1 MTLENKSAHIPDL
14 SKLKLAKLA
23 ELEQLFQGKS

>member
-1 MTLENKSAHIPDL
+1 MISENKSAHIPDL
-14 SKLKLAKLA
+14 SKLKPAKLA